1 MAEQLRVRHGEP
13 DLFPSPDVREAI
25 PSPPRQEPA
34 SLPIPDE
41 GSRGLTTAASMRA
54 MLRMAERA
62 MVRASDSAQVRG
74 NTAHLLAGSIDAF
87 QAWLDAIGR
96 AERYVHLENYIIRDD
111 RIGRRFRD
119 LLCERAADGIKVRVL
134 YDWIGCWATPRRFW
148 KPLRDAGAEVRAFAP
163 PSVTDPLNFIR
174 RDHRK
179 VVAVDGEWASVSGMC
194 IGDEWAGDPA
204 AGIPAWRD
212 TGVEF
217 RGPVAAVIDRAF
229 CKTWTTAGGTLPPD
243 EIPDPEGVRPAGQV
257 AVRVV
262 EGEPGRSRIYRISQ
276 FVSVGVEKRLWITDP
291 YFVLPPAMAEA
302 LASAARDG
310 VDVRVLVPAYNNW
323 PIVGGMS
330 RAGYRPLLDAGVRL
344 FEWEGPMIHA
354 KTAVADGFWSRVG
367 SSNLNLASLL
377 GNWELDVAVTDRQF
391 AEEMEQLF
399 LRDLESSVEV
409 SLIDPSRV
417 PGIGIRERRA
427 VERVIAPDADD
438 TLSPTRAAAREARQR
453 SFRGSQVSRFLGRL
467 ARAATV
473 LGRALVGQRTVGRED
488 TGWVTVWAVYL
499 LASSAV
505 GFFFP
510 RVIAWPM
517 AALTLMLA
525 IAAIV
530 RIGSNRTPGGEPYDA
545 IPVRAPVL
553 PPNDADPQSGPAAI
567 SPGDEL
573 SRPVAPSE
581 EAASS
586 RPPAPPPG
594 S

>member
-1 MAEQLRVRHGEP
+1 MANELRTRQGDPVP
-13 DLFPSPDVREAI
+13 TADPPYVREAI
-25 PSPPRQEPA
+25 SSPPSQSTADSLVHDEHGRRLSPA
-34 SLPIPDE
+34 
-41 GSRGLTTAASMRA
+41 GTMRV

-62 MVRASDSAQVRG
+62 MVRASDSDQVRG
-74 NTAHLLAGSIDAF
+74 NTAHLLAGSREAF
-87 QAWLDAIGR
+87 AAWLDAIGR
-96 AERYVHLENYIIRDD
+96 AERYVHMENYIIRDD
-111 RIGRRFRD
+111 RIGRRFREV
-119 LLCERAADGIKVRVL
+119 LCERARDGVKVRLL

-148 KPLRDAGAEVRAFAP
+148 KPFRDAGVEVRAFAP

-179 VVAVDGEWASVSGMC
+179 VIAVDGEWASVSGMC
-194 IGDEWAGDPA
+194 IGDEWAGDPEQ
-204 AGIPAWRD
+204 GIAPWRD

-229 CKTWTTAGGTLPPD
+229 AKTWGTAGGFLPPD
-243 EIPDPEGVRPAGQV
+243 ELPDPGEVRPVGNV

-276 FVSVGVEKRLWITDP
+276 FVSVGVERRLWITDP

-377 GNWELDVAVTDRQF
+377 GNWELDVAVTDLNF
-391 AEEMEQLF
+391 AREMEALF
-399 LRDLESSVEV
+399 ERDLESSVEV
-409 SLIDPSRV
+409 TLTNSARV
-417 PGIGIRERRA
+417 AGIGIKERRA
-427 VERVIAPDADD
+427 VERMLTPDLED
-438 TLSPTRAAAREARQR
+438 TLSPTRTAAREARQR

-473 LGRALVGQRTVGRED
+473 LARALVGQRTVGRED
-488 TGWVTVWAVYL
+488 TGWVTVWAVIL
-499 LASSAV
+499 LTLGIV
-505 GFFFP
+505 GFLFP
-510 RVIAWPM
+510 RVTAWPM
-517 AALTLMLA
+517 ALLSLMLGL
-525 IAAIV
+525 AAIV
-530 RIGSNRTPGGEPYDA
+530 RISTNR
-545 IPVRAPVL
+545 
-553 PPNDADPQSGPAAI
+553 
-567 SPGDEL
+567 
-573 SRPVAPSE
+573 
-581 EAASS
+581 
-586 RPPAPPPG
+586 RPPDEP
-594 S
+594 

>member
-1 MAEQLRVRHGEP
+1 M
-13 DLFPSPDVREAI
+13 RETI
-25 PSPPRQEPA
+25 PGPPLQAPA
-34 SLPIPDE
+34 GLPIPDE
-41 GSRGLTTAASMRA
+41 DGRGLTTAGSMRV

-62 MVRASDSAQVRG
+62 MVRASDSAQIRG
-74 NTAHLLAGSIDAF
+74 NTAHLLPGSIDAF
-87 QAWLDAIGR
+87 QAWLDAISR
-96 AERYVHLENYIIRDD
+96 AQRYVHLENYIIRDD

-119 LLCERAADGIKVRVL
+119 LLCERASEGIKVRVL

-148 KPLRDAGAEVRAFAP
+148 KPLRDAGAEVRSFAP

-179 VVAVDGEWASVSGMC
+179 VVAVDGDWASVSGMC

-229 CKTWTTAGGTLPPD
+229 CKTWMTAGGRLPQD
-243 EIPDPEGVRPAGQV
+243 EIPDPRAVRPAGQV

-377 GNWELDVAVTDRQF
+377 GNWELDVAVTDLHF
-391 AEEMEQLF
+391 AREMEQLF

-409 SLIDPSRV
+409 SLVNSARV

-427 VERVIAPDADD
+427 VERVLAPDAED

-499 LASSAV
+499 LGMSAV

-517 AALTLMLA
+517 AALTLLLA

-530 RIGSNRTPGGEPYDA
+530 RIGSNRTPGGGGDA
-545 IPVRAPVL
+545 DEDAGTIRVTRTEAAGSDATVLL
-553 PPNDADPQSGPAAI
+553 PPSGDLSPDLSPRKLRTEKGELDPA
-567 SPGDEL
+567 
-573 SRPVAPSE
+573 SE
-581 EAASS
+581 
-586 RPPAPPPG
+586 
-594 S
+594 

>member
-1 MAEQLRVRHGEP
+1 MLWQTSCESRPCRP
-13 DLFPSPDVREAI
+13 DPTPSHDVRETV
-25 PSPPRQEPA
+25 
-34 SLPIPDE
+34 PIPPSYTANGLPAE
-41 GSRGLTTAASMRA
+41 HELRGLTPVGSMRV

-62 MVRASDSAQVRG
+62 MVRASDAPQVRG
-74 NTAHLLAGSIDAF
+74 NTAHLLASSTQAF

-96 AERYVHLENYIIRDD
+96 AQRYVHLENYILRDD

-119 LLCERAADGIKVRVL
+119 LLCERARDGIKVRLL

-148 KPLRDAGAEVRAFAP
+148 QPLRDAGVEVRAFAP

-194 IGDEWAGDPA
+194 IGDEWAGDPE

-229 CKTWTTAGGTLPPD
+229 CKTWRTAGGTLPPD
-243 EIPDPEGVRPAGQV
+243 EIPDPHVVRPVGNV

-276 FVSVGVEKRLWITDP
+276 FVSVGVERRLWITDP

-354 KTAVADGFWSRVG
+354 KTAVADGFWARVG

-377 GNWELDVAVTDRQF
+377 GNWELDVAVTDLNF
-391 AEEMEQLF
+391 AHEMEQLF

-409 SLIDPSRV
+409 SLVNSARV
-417 PGIGIRERRA
+417 PGIGIRERRS
-427 VERVIAPDADD
+427 VERVIVEDAED
-438 TLSPTRAAAREARQR
+438 TLSPSRTAAREARKR
-453 SFRGSQVSRFLGRL
+453 SFRGSQVSRFLGRM

-488 TGWVTVWAVYL
+488 TGWVTLWGVYL
-499 LASSAV
+499 LATAAV
-505 GFFFP
+505 GFLFP
-510 RVIAWPM
+510 RVIAWPV
-517 AALTLMLA
+517 AAASLLMG
-525 IAAIV
+525 IAAMV
-530 RIGSNRTPGGEPYDA
+530 RISTNR
-545 IPVRAPVL
+545 RAQGTIDDPEDEAPNAL
-553 PPNDADPQSGPAAI
+553 PDP
-567 SPGDEL
+567 
-573 SRPVAPSE
+573 
-581 EAASS
+581 
-586 RPPAPPPG
+586 PPQAPPPLP
-594 S
+594 

>member
-1 MAEQLRVRHGEP
+1 MH
-13 DLFPSPDVREAI
+13 EAI
-25 PSPPRQEPA
+25 PSPPAYALDGPPA
-34 SLPIPDE
+34 E
-41 GSRGLTTAASMRA
+41 NEARGLTPVGSMRV

-62 MVRASDSAQVRG
+62 MVRASDAPQVRG
-74 NTAHLLAGSIDAF
+74 NTAHLLGSSTQAF
-87 QAWLDAIGR
+87 QAWLDAIGSAR
-96 AERYVHLENYIIRDD
+96 RYVHLENYIIRDD
-111 RIGRRFRD
+111 RMGRRFREV
-119 LLCERAADGIKVRVL
+119 LCERAREGIKVRVL

-148 KPLRDAGAEVRAFAP
+148 KPFRDAGVEVRAFAP
-163 PSVTDPLNFIR
+163 PSVTDPLNFVR

-194 IGDEWAGDPA
+194 IGDEWAGDPQ

-229 CKTWTTAGGTLPPD
+229 CKTWHTAGGYLPQD
-243 EIPDPEGVRPAGQV
+243 EIPDPAAVRPMGNV

-276 FVSVGVEKRLWITDP
+276 FVSVGVERRLWITDP

-354 KTAVADGFWSRVG
+354 KTAVADGFWARVG

-377 GNWELDVAVTDRQF
+377 GNWELDVAVTDLHF
-391 AEEMEQLF
+391 AHEMEQLF
-399 LRDLESSVEV
+399 LADLESSVEV
-409 SLIDPSRV
+409 SLVNSARV

-427 VERVIAPDADD
+427 VERVIAEDAEDV
-438 TLSPTRAAAREARQR
+438 TSPSRTAAREARKR
-453 SFRGSQVSRFLGRL
+453 SYRGSQVSRFLGRM

-488 TGWVTVWAVYL
+488 TGWVTLWAVYL
-499 LASSAV
+499 LGTAAV

-510 RVIAWPM
+510 RLIAWPVG
-517 AALTLMLA
+517 ALSLVLG

-530 RIGSNRTPGGEPYDA
+530 RISSNR
-545 IPVRAPVL
+545 
-553 PPNDADPQSGPAAI
+553 
-567 SPGDEL
+567 
-573 SRPVAPSE
+573 
-581 EAASS
+581 
-586 RPPAPPPG
+586 RPPG
-594 S
+594 ES

>member
-1 MAEQLRVRHGEP
+1 
-13 DLFPSPDVREAI
+13 
-25 PSPPRQEPA
+25 
-34 SLPIPDE
+34 
-41 GSRGLTTAASMRA
+41 

-62 MVRASDSAQVRG
+62 MVRASDAPQVRG
-74 NTAHLLAGSIDAF
+74 NTAHLLASSSQAF

-96 AERYVHLENYIIRDD
+96 AERYVHLENYILRDD
-111 RIGRRFRD
+111 RIGRRFREV
-119 LLCERAADGIKVRVL
+119 LCERARDGIKVRVL

-148 KPLRDAGAEVRAFAP
+148 KPLRDAGVEVRAFAP

-194 IGDEWAGDPA
+194 IGDEWAGDPE

-229 CKTWTTAGGTLPPD
+229 CKTWQTAGGRLPED
-243 EIPDPEGVRPAGQV
+243 EIPDPQLVRPVGNV

-276 FVSVGVEKRLWITDP
+276 FVSVGVERRLWITDP

-354 KTAVADGFWSRVG
+354 KTAVADGFWARVG

-377 GNWELDVAVTDRQF
+377 GNWELDVAVTDLNF
-391 AEEMEQLF
+391 AHEMEQLF
-399 LRDLESSVEV
+399 LADLESSVEV
-409 SLIDPSRV
+409 SLVNSSRV
-417 PGIGIRERRA
+417 PGIGIRERRS
-427 VERVIAPDADD
+427 VERVIVEDAED
-438 TLSPTRAAAREARQR
+438 TVSPTRTAAREARKR
-453 SFRGSQVSRFLGRL
+453 SFRGSQVSRFLGRM

-499 LASSAV
+499 LTTAAI
-505 GFFFP
+505 GFLFP
-510 RVIAWPM
+510 RVIAWPV
-517 AALTLMLA
+517 ATASLLMG
-525 IAAIV
+525 IAAMV
-530 RIGSNRTPGGEPYDA
+530 RISTNRRARGTIDDPEDEAPDA
-545 IPVRAPVL
+545 L
-553 PPNDADPQSGPAAI
+553 PDPPQQ
-567 SPGDEL
+567 
-573 SRPVAPSE
+573 
-581 EAASS
+581 
-586 RPPAPPPG
+586 APPP
-594 S
+594 ST